1 MNIDVKNAFDKVTTI
16 CDSLVHKV
24 SNAESFHKIFLE
36 DIFNFICS
44 ISTTGE
50 LNRYDCFINTYSNS
64 KFCPTKTSVDEEF
77 TSILLRNFYEIDN
90 TYLEESDL
98 KTSEILIAFFITLG
112 KSYLLNPTDKKQID
126 ISRFTDIIN
135 AMKNYISKSEY
146 QNDSHKKQQFTKSNK
161 TPDHKECIEYQEEN
175 SSDNFEDEQEK
186 TLEELLAELDSL
198 TGLTEVKKEVS
209 QIINVVKVKKK
220 AEEFGEKVAPLS
232 LHLVFYGNP
241 GTGKT
246 TVARLLA
253 KIYKSINVLSKG
265 HLVEVDRS
273 GLVGGYVGQTAIK
286 TKEAIKKAMGGILF
300 IDEAYTLTHGKGE
313 NDFGQEAVDTIL
325 KAMEDYRDDFIVIV
339 AGYTDLMKE
348 FINSNPGLKSRFNQY
363 INFKDYK
370 SNELRDIFY
379 SLCQKEHLKLSDNCT
394 DFIENYFIDMY
405 NNRSINYANGRD
417 VRNFFEKVIKARANR
432 IAPIL
437 SDISYEDFLTITLS
451 DLEAAKKANV
461 KL

>member
-90 TYLEESDL
+90 TYLTESDL

-175 SSDNFEDEQEK
+175 SSDNVEDEQEK
-186 TLEELLAELDSL
+186 TLEETIDYVKCMTLTQNVKPEVYNYLTNSNINEVNRYIALPMTATQFFEEKKSPGSKEQITAELVYYWMIVLNIPFECQKWHLNKLFTLIRVCDIKSRPP
-198 TGLTEVKKEVS
+198 KKHSRRE
-209 QIINVVKVKKK
+209 IMKRNAALNAARKKK
-220 AEEFGEKVAPLS
+220 W
-232 LHLVFYGNP
+232 N
-241 GTGKT
+241 T
-246 TVARLLA
+246 
-253 KIYKSINVLSKG
+253 KG
-265 HLVEVDRS
+265 
-273 GLVGGYVGQTAIK
+273 
-286 TKEAIKKAMGGILF
+286 
-300 IDEAYTLTHGKGE
+300 
-313 NDFGQEAVDTIL
+313 
-325 KAMEDYRDDFIVIV
+325 
-339 AGYTDLMKE
+339 
-348 FINSNPGLKSRFNQY
+348 
-363 INFKDYK
+363 
-370 SNELRDIFY
+370 
-379 SLCQKEHLKLSDNCT
+379 
-394 DFIENYFIDMY
+394 
-405 NNRSINYANGRD
+405 
-417 VRNFFEKVIKARANR
+417 
-432 IAPIL
+432 
-437 SDISYEDFLTITLS
+437 
-451 DLEAAKKANV
+451 
-461 KL
+461 

>member
-1 MNIDVKNAFDKVTTI
+1 
-16 CDSLVHKV
+16 
-24 SNAESFHKIFLE
+24 
-36 DIFNFICS
+36 
-44 ISTTGE
+44 
-50 LNRYDCFINTYSNS
+50 
-64 KFCPTKTSVDEEF
+64 
-77 TSILLRNFYEIDN
+77 
-90 TYLEESDL
+90 
-98 KTSEILIAFFITLG
+98 
-112 KSYLLNPTDKKQID
+112 
-126 ISRFTDIIN
+126 
-135 AMKNYISKSEY
+135 
-146 QNDSHKKQQFTKSNK
+146 
-161 TPDHKECIEYQEEN
+161 
-175 SSDNFEDEQEK
+175 
-186 TLEELLAELDSL
+186 
-198 TGLTEVKKEVS
+198 
-209 QIINVVKVKKK
+209 
-220 AEEFGEKVAPLS
+220 
-232 LHLVFYGNP
+232 
-241 GTGKT
+241 
-246 TVARLLA
+246 
-253 KIYKSINVLSKG
+253 
-265 HLVEVDRS
+265 
-273 GLVGGYVGQTAIK
+273 
-286 TKEAIKKAMGGILF
+286 MGGILF

-313 NDFGQEAVDTIL
+313 NDFGQEAVDIIL

-451 DLEAAKKANV
+451 DLEAAKRANV